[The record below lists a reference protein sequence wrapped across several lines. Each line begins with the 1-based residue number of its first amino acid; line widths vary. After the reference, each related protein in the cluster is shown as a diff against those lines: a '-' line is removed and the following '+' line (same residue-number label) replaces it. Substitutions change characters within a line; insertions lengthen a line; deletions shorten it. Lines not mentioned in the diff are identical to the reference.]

1 MFAVAQSG
9 GCALEGAARLE
20 TAQQGSCL
28 ANCAAGL
35 APGLLRRSRGG
46 QRP

>member
-35 APGLLRRSRGG
+35 APG
-46 QRP
+46 